1 MPRSRKRVASST
13 PRLRAHLKRSV
24 LHRAWLPLTTLGL
37 LGALMASCARRPIRV
52 DASANGDVVPVRRP
66 LTSRD
71 ASLRMVRV
79 ALASRTTTVELTAD
93 AGWMLYASDGAT
105 PLAQTQPG
113 ERWIL
118 ERDGSR
124 LSARRSDS
132 HPVSLRDTLII
143 ARSSDAGGTIR
154 FNERRYRGEVLMR
167 ASAGEIM
174 VVNRL
179 PMDDYVRGVVPLE
192 IGTNDAAD
200 LAAVEAQAVAA
211 RSYAYTRL
219 AGPARPYDLVAT
231 VQDQVYGGANAES
244 RTGNEAVDATA
255 GLVLLYGGRV
265 VNAPYHATC
274 GGFTAAPEDSW
285 NVSSEPYLRRVSDQI
300 PGTDRYYCDWAPK
313 FRWTRSY
320 SADQLRASVAR
331 YLRSLPGGSGG
342 ITRVRNVRVTDVTPA
357 GRVGTLSVETDRGNW
372 ALRGNQIRSALRL
385 PSGEMLYSTYF
396 SVDADVRGGEV
407 QSLVLHGGGNGHG
420 IGMCQTGAIGRARAG
435 QDFRTILA
443 TYYPGTTVGTVQ

>member
-1 MPRSRKRVASST
+1 LS
-13 PRLRAHLKRSV
+13 
-24 LHRAWLPLTTLGL
+24 LTTRGL
-37 LGALMASCARRPIRV
+37 LAAVMASCARRPIRV
-52 DASANGDVVPVRRP
+52 DASANGDVVPARRP
-66 LTSRD
+66 VSSRD

-79 ALASRTTTVELTAD
+79 SLAPRVATVELTAD
-93 AGWMLYASDGAT
+93 GAWTLYASDGAT
-105 PLAQTQPG
+105 PLALTQPG

-118 ERDGSR
+118 ERDGAR
-124 LSARRSDS
+124 LSARRIDS
-132 HPVSLRDTLII
+132 RPVSLRDTLII
-143 ARSSDAGGTIR
+143 ARSSESGGTVR
-154 FNERRYRGEVLMR
+154 FNGRRYRGELLLRV
-167 ASAGEIM
+167 SAGDVT

-192 IGTNDAAD
+192 IGTSDAAD

-231 VQDQVYGGANAES
+231 VQDQVYGGANAET
-244 RTGNEAVDATA
+244 RTGNQAVDATA

-265 VNAPYHATC
+265 VNAPYHANC

-313 FRWTRSY
+313 FRWTRNY
-320 SADQLRASVAR
+320 SAEQLRASVSR
-331 YLRSLPGGSGG
+331 YVRTLPGGAGG
-342 ITRVRNVRVTDVTPA
+342 VTRIRNVRVTEVTPV
-357 GRVGTLSVETDRGNW
+357 GRVGTLSVDTDRGSW
-372 ALRGNQIRSALRL
+372 SLRGNQIRTALRL
-385 PSGEMLYSTYF
+385 PSGEMLYSTYI
-396 SVDADVRGGEV
+396 SVDTDVRSGEV